1 MSGDLPTHITAE
13 AAYTSVCQ
21 SPKIWWSSAGSR
33 WRTLVCF
40 HPFPQVVQYT
50 VVEVTPIIVV
60 LTQSVCVTRCRRSR
74 CHQYRIA
81 HYMNRLIPLR
91 RSSFFDPCASSRR
104 RRCASTCYIDRL
116 TQFTPESGIFIGAVV
131 FSCVT
136 GGSGRTEIVPAGIGR
151 RRRGDQPAM
160 ACPDYHGM
168 GALSAH
174 AGRVR
179 RSASAASRARH
190 SRFRGY
196 AAANANRRGTRF
208 NGAPIGTSAISMRQP
223 S

>member
-1 MSGDLPTHITAE
+1 MSGDCPPTSPLRLPTPR
-13 AAYTSVCQ
+13 CQ

-40 HPFPQVVQYT
+40 HPFPQVLQYT
-50 VVEVTPIIVV
+50 VVEATPIIVV
-60 LTQSVCVTRCRRSR
+60 FTQSVCVTRCRRSR

-116 TQFTPESGIFIGAVV
+116 TQFTPESGIFVGAVV
-131 FSCVT
+131 SQASPVAPDAPRA
-136 GGSGRTEIVPAGIGR
+136 S
-151 RRRGDQPAM
+151 QPAS
-160 ACPDYHGM
+160 ASI

-174 AGRVR
+174 AGCVR

-190 SRFRGY
+190 SRFLGV
-196 AAANANRRGTRF
+196 AAAKAKRRGTRF
-208 NGAPIGTSAISMRQP
+208 NGPPTGTSAISMRQP

>member
-174 AGRVR
+174 A
-179 RSASAASRARH
+179 RSEE
-190 SRFRGY
+190 
-196 AAANANRRGTRF
+196 
-208 NGAPIGTSAISMRQP
+208 
-223 S
+223 